1 MSGTLAPRPGT
12 PRTAAMDIRRI
23 TPRYAVSPQIRPDD
37 VPALKEAGFVRVICN
52 RPDSEVAGEERAEAI
67 AAACADHGLDF
78 VTLPVD
84 HASLTPDLVARQREA
99 IEEATGP
106 VFAYCRSGTRC
117 THVWALGQAGRMP
130 VEEIV
135 AAGGRAGYDL
145 TTLRP
150 ALEATPRG

>member
-1 MSGTLAPRPGT
+1 
-12 PRTAAMDIRRI
+12 MDIRRI
-23 TPRYAVSPQIRPDD
+23 TPHYAVSPQIRPED
-37 VPALKEAGFVRVICN
+37 VPDLKAAGFVRVICN
-52 RPDSEVAGEERAEAI
+52 RPDTEVAGEERSEAI

-84 HASLTPDLVARQREA
+84 HASLTPALVARQRAA
-99 IEEATGP
+99 IEEAPGP

-130 VEEIV
+130 ADEIL

-145 TTLRP
+145 TPLRP
-150 ALEATPRG
+150 ALETAARD